1 MSYRYEI
8 RLAGMGGQ
16 GLLLGGLILAEAA
29 SVYAGKNAVQTQAY
43 APLARG
49 APSKSDIIISDGEI
63 DFPKVEKPD
72 LFLAMAQDSYNK
84 YRDSVKEGGK
94 IIVDST
100 NVKDADESAISLPL
114 TQIAKEA
121 SGKEITATIAALG
134 AIARLT
140 AVVSKEQLLQALEA
154 KAPPG
159 TAKTN
164 IKALEAGFKCA
175 EGCPSI
181 PCPLALK

>member
-29 SVYAGKNAVQTQAY
+29 AVHAGKNAVQTQAY

-84 YRDSVKEGGK
+84 YHDSVKEGGHV
-94 IIVDST
+94 IVDST
-100 NVKDADESAISLPL
+100 NVKDDDENAIRLPL
-114 TQIAKEA
+114 TQIARDTT
-121 SGKEITATIAALG
+121 GKEITATIVALG
-134 AIARLT
+134 VIARLT
-140 AVVSKEQLLQALEA
+140 SIVSREDLLKAVED
-154 KAPPG
+154 KAPAG

-164 IKALEAGFKCA
+164 IKALEAGFDCV
-175 EGCPSI
+175 GTLPSI
-181 PCPLALK
+181 EISPGLK